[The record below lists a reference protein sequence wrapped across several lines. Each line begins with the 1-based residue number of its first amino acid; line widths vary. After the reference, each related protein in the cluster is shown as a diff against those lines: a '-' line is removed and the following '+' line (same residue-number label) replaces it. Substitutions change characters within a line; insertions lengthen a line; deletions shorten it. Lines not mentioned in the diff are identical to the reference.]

1 MEELKEKANDLKFL
15 SFLKIDDYIANNF
28 LSSFSL
34 KTGSQLGLAVLCL
47 TDIVFQIFFIMAG
60 LRDTSSIYATLASIF
75 RIAIFLYNYA
85 GIEKNELEQCIKGCF
100 YLNIATL
107 VLLYCCFIAVIG
119 CISDMTIFGFR
130 PWFNITIV
138 LSVILWVILN
148 VYVTYTCLS
157 FTKHLAMGNIDLIN
171 GKLNLTGYEGVNTL
185 VIGHGFT
192 DDDISSL
199 NRVQFAVLEKI
210 VLNNPLD
217 LTFAQSAQGAMVS
230 GIALPSGIK
239 VPDAREGKIWKI
251 KGNEIVLE

>member
-1 MEELKEKANDLKFL
+1 MEDSKEKVNNLKFL
-15 SFLKIDDYIANNF
+15 FYYNLEDNIANSFLS
-28 LSSFSL
+28 LTSL
-34 KTGSQLGLAVLCL
+34 KTGSQLGLAFLCL
-47 TDIVFQIFFIMAG
+47 TDIIFHIILIANS
-60 LRDTSSIYATLASIF
+60 LRDVSNIYAIIATLLRFAVFIYF
-75 RIAIFLYNYA
+75 CG
-85 GIEKNELEQCIKGCF
+85 GIEKNDLDQCLKGCF

-107 VLLYCCFIAVIG
+107 VILYCCLIALIG
-119 CISDMTIFGFR
+119 CIFGMTIFGFW
-130 PWFNITIV
+130 PYFN
-138 LSVILWVILN
+138 LPVIIFLPLGVMLN
-148 VYVTYTCLS
+148 VYVTYACLS

-185 VIGHGFT
+185 IIGHGFT